1 MRADWRD
8 YLPPSAGGW
17 NPDRA
22 QHARHLAHVQP
33 PDPAAPQ
40 RFGAPA
46 RMDGAAPAEQQLLS
60 GSQEEERVMVG
71 EAMGRILYVRDS
83 EDGAASDGGLLDSD
97 EDPDDD
103 LDI

>member
-1 MRADWRD
+1 
-8 YLPPSAGGW
+8 
-17 NPDRA
+17 
-22 QHARHLAHVQP
+22 
-33 PDPAAPQ
+33 
-40 RFGAPA
+40 
-46 RMDGAAPAEQQLLS
+46 MDGAAPAEQQLLS